1 MLLRLFIAGSVLL
14 MVSLLGLWWVDRGTM
29 PVHSSAHSS
38 HGTTAHL
45 SASPVESGQSAFAAL
60 IEIVDLLERDS
71 DTDWKQVN
79 IDQLRT
85 HLRDMSRL
93 VLDTE
98 ARTTIISSGQIR
110 FDIQGSE
117 MSAPAIH
124 RMVPAHASYIRQSRG
139 WTIETKSIANGA
151 SVTISVDDTATLEVL
166 SALGFYGFMSLD
178 SHHQAHHLLMAMGQ
192 EH

>member
-1 MLLRLFIAGSVLL
+1 MLQRLFIAGCVLL
-14 MVSLLGLWWVDRGTM
+14 IVSLVAFWSVDRRGM
-29 PVHSSAHSS
+29 PVHGSAHLTHWSSANLP
-38 HGTTAHL
+38 G
-45 SASPVESGQSAFAAL
+45 SPIESGQSAFAAL

-85 HLRDMSRL
+85 HLRDMSRH

-98 ARTTIISSGQIR
+98 ASTTIISSGQIR
-110 FDIQGSE
+110 FDIQGSQL
-117 MSAPAIH
+117 STPAIH

-139 WTIETKSIANGA
+139 WTIDTMLIDKGA
-151 SVTISVDDTATLEVL
+151 RVTISVDDAATLEVL

-178 SHHQAHHLLMAMGQ
+178 SHHQSHHLLMAMGQ
-192 EH
+192 VH